1 MIKRSIVVIILIAV
15 ISLGLITAG
24 QVYWVRQA
32 YQLQERVFESKVT
45 TALTDVATKI
55 HLIENDKSLL
65 TPAKRINDSRF
76 LVVINHTPD
85 SFLLRTL
92 LEKELILEGLVEPV
106 EYGLYDCFTGQF
118 EVSGWLFADSL
129 LKQANIP
136 SGLMASP
143 EEGHYL
149 SLYFPQKNVYL
160 LKRIDFWMYSTG
172 IIFLIFVFFAYT
184 IGVLFR
190 EKRLGSIRNDFVNN
204 MTHELKTP
212 LATIQ
217 LSAEVLKQDKTR
229 LDVERMNTYIGII
242 ETETQ
247 RLKDQ
252 LEKVLQLSSLTPRK
266 RNIQWECFDVHAI
279 IRDAYQ
285 ANLGRVEDAG
295 GHLHLSLD
303 AVNGRIK
310 ADRVHISNI
319 IYNLMDNAI
328 KYTDKVPQIQ
338 VSTYNTKNCIR
349 IDFKDNGIGIN
360 RRQQRLIFDRFYRVP
375 TGDIHDVKGFGL
387 GLFYVKT
394 MLKAQKGK
402 IFVKS
407 ELGKGSVF
415 TLELPLSKN

>member
-24 QVYWVRQA
+24 QVYWIRQA
-32 YQLQERVFESKVT
+32 YQLQERVFESKVS

-65 TPAKRINDSRF
+65 TPAKRINDAYF

-92 LEKELILEGLVEPV
+92 LEKELLLEGLQEPV
-106 EYGLYDCFTGQF
+106 EFGLYDCFTGKF
-118 EVSGWLFADSL
+118 ETQGWLFADSL
-129 LKQANIP
+129 NKEILK
-136 SGLMASP
+136 SGLQVYP

-217 LSAEVLKQDKTR
+217 LSAEVLKQEKTR
-229 LDVERMNTYIGII
+229 LDQDRMNTYIGII

-266 RNIQWECFDVHAI
+266 RNIRWEDFDVHGI
-279 IRDAYQ
+279 IQDAYN
-285 ANLGRVEDAG
+285 ANLERVSDSG
-295 GHLHLSLD
+295 GALKLD
-303 AVNGRIK
+303 LKATKCIIH

-328 KYTDKVPQIQ
+328 KYTDNIPEIE
-338 VSTYNTKNCIR
+338 VSTYNHKRCIR

-375 TGDIHDVKGFGL
+375 TGNIHDVKGFGL

>member
-1 MIKRSIVVIILIAV
+1 MIKRSIVVIILIGV

-24 QVYWVRQA
+24 QVYWIRQA

-65 TPAKRINDSRF
+65 TPAKRINDAHF

-92 LEKELILEGLVEPV
+92 LEKELLLEGLQEPV
-106 EYGLYDCFTGQF
+106 EYGMYDCFTG
-118 EVSGWLFADSL
+118 EYESEAWLFADSL
-129 LKQANIP
+129 KEQDAIQ
-136 SGLMASP
+136 SGLQVYP

-229 LDVERMNTYIGII
+229 LDTDRMNTYIGII
-242 ETETQ
+242 ETETK

-266 RNIQWECFDVHAI
+266 RNIRWEDFDVHVI
-279 IRDAYQ
+279 IHDAFQ
-285 ANLGRVEDAG
+285 ANLERVAESG
-295 GHLHLSLD
+295 GTMKLD
-303 AVNGRIK
+303 LCAIQSTIH

-328 KYTDKVPQIQ
+328 KYTDKVPHIE
-338 VSTYNTKNCIR
+338 VSTYIHKRCIR

-387 GLFYVKT
+387 GLYYVKT

>member
-24 QVYWVRQA
+24 QVYWIRQA

-65 TPAKRINDSRF
+65 TPAKRINDAYF

-92 LEKELILEGLVEPV
+92 LEKELLLEGLQEPV
-106 EYGLYDCFTGQF
+106 EFGLYDCFTGKF
-118 EVSGWLFADSL
+118 ETQGWLFADSL
-129 LKQANIP
+129 NKEILK
-136 SGLMASP
+136 SGLQVYP

-229 LDVERMNTYIGII
+229 QDQDRMNTYIGII

-266 RNIQWECFDVHAI
+266 RNIRWEDFDVHGI
-279 IRDAYQ
+279 IQDAYN
-285 ANLGRVEDAG
+285 ANLERVSDSG
-295 GHLHLSLD
+295 GALKLD
-303 AVNGRIK
+303 LKATQCIIH

-328 KYTDKVPQIQ
+328 KYTDKIPEIE
-338 VSTYNTKNCIR
+338 VSTYNHKRCIR

-360 RRQQRLIFDRFYRVP
+360 RRQQRLIFERFYRVP
-375 TGDIHDVKGFGL
+375 TGNIHDVKGFGL

>member
-24 QVYWVRQA
+24 QVYWIRQA

-55 HLIENDKSLL
+55 HLIENDKSPL
-65 TPAKRINDSRF
+65 TPAKRINDAHF

-92 LEKELILEGLVEPV
+92 LEKELLLEGLQEPV
-106 EYGLYDCFTGQF
+106 EFGLYDCFTGKF
-118 EVSGWLFADSL
+118 ESQGWLFADSL
-129 LKQANIP
+129 NKEILK
-136 SGLMASP
+136 SGLQVYP

-217 LSAEVLKQDKTR
+217 LSAEVLKQEKTR
-229 LDVERMNTYIGII
+229 LDQDRMNTYIGII

-266 RNIQWECFDVHAI
+266 RNIRWEDFDVHEI
-279 IRDAYQ
+279 IQDAYN
-285 ANLGRVEDAG
+285 ANLERVSDSG
-295 GHLHLSLD
+295 GVLKLD
-303 AVNGRIK
+303 LKARQCIIH

-328 KYTDKVPQIQ
+328 KYTDKIPEIE
-338 VSTYNTKNCIR
+338 VSTYNYKRCIR

-375 TGDIHDVKGFGL
+375 TGNIHDVKGFGL

-407 ELGKGSVF
+407 DLGKGSVF
-415 TLELPLSKN
+415 TLELPLAKN

>member
-24 QVYWVRQA
+24 QVYWIRQA

-65 TPAKRINDSRF
+65 TPAKRINDAHF

-92 LEKELILEGLVEPV
+92 LEKELLLEGLQEPV
-106 EYGLYDCFTGQF
+106 EFGLYDCFTGKF
-118 EVSGWLFADSL
+118 ESQGWLFADSL
-129 LKQANIP
+129 NKEILK
-136 SGLMASP
+136 SGLQVYP

-229 LDVERMNTYIGII
+229 LDQDRMNTYIGII

-266 RNIQWECFDVHAI
+266 RNIRWEDFDVHEI
-279 IRDAYQ
+279 IQDAYN
-285 ANLGRVEDAG
+285 ANLERVLDSG
-295 GHLHLSLD
+295 GVLKLD
-303 AVNGRIK
+303 LKARQCIIH

-328 KYTDKVPQIQ
+328 KYTDKIPEIE
-338 VSTYNTKNCIR
+338 VSTYNYKRCIR

-375 TGDIHDVKGFGL
+375 TGNIHDVKGFGL

-407 ELGKGSVF
+407 ELGTGSVF
-415 TLELPLSKN
+415 TLELPLAKN

>member
-1 MIKRSIVVIILIAV
+1 
-15 ISLGLITAG
+15 
-24 QVYWVRQA
+24 
-32 YQLQERVFESKVT
+32 
-45 TALTDVATKI
+45 
-55 HLIENDKSLL
+55 
-65 TPAKRINDSRF
+65 
-76 LVVINHTPD
+76 
-85 SFLLRTL
+85 
-92 LEKELILEGLVEPV
+92 VEPV

-136 SGLMASP
+136 SGLIASP

-149 SLYFPQKNVYL
+149 SLYYPQKNVYL

-266 RNIQWECFDVHAI
+266 RNIQWESFDVHAI

-338 VSTYNTKNCIR
+338 VSTYNTKNSIR